1 MTLEFWQTLIATSPA
16 AAVAIIV
23 IIFMVKWNER
33 QQKYHESQAEF
44 NQKQDAR
51 QQEAWEAIFKRN
63 DDTATREK
71 ATYERQ
77 LAFLERRVAT
87 LESKLTK
94 KEDEYT
100 SLKSEKDA
108 EIADLKKTTD
118 TRIAEL
124 EEEIKQLRG
133 QLRDSAA
140 QATNLSQL
148 VKELTEVNTLLATE
162 RDDFKKRLSVVEKHQ
177 KGDTDKLK
185 PPPCDGGEIKP
196 AEAEKAD
203 AEKKDIAA

>member
-1 MTLEFWQTLIATSPA
+1 MTIEFWQTLIATSPA

-23 IIFMVKWNER
+23 LIFMVKWNER
-33 QQKYHESQAEF
+33 QQKYHEGQAEF

-63 DDTATREK
+63 DDTAAREK

-87 LESKLTK
+87 LENKLTK

-100 SLKSEKDA
+100 NLKSEKDT

-118 TRIAEL
+118 ARIAEL
-124 EEEIKQLRG
+124 EGEIRQLRG

-162 RDDFKKRLSVVEKHQ
+162 RDDFKKRLSVVEQHQ
-177 KGDTDKLK
+177 KGDTDKLA
-185 PPPCDGGEIKP
+185 PPPCEGE
-196 AEAEKAD
+196 EAQPGTD
-203 AEKKDIAA
+203 AEEKKKIA